1 VLSRPISTD
10 EAEAI
15 ARHLRIVGQPVRI
28 RMIDVLDQHGGE
40 LSVQQLAAE
49 VEVNVADAS
58 QHLRVLRNDH
68 IVRGH
73 KRGRFVCYQLIDGS
87 ALALYRSVSAHLNEQ
102 LEGGGARPALE
113 AAPPSGAG
121 SVRPP
126 ARVRASGRARRAS
139 G

>member
-15 ARHLRIVGQPVRI
+15 ARRLRIVGQPVRI

-58 QHLRVLRNDH
+58 QHLRVLRNDR
-68 IVRGH
+68 IVKGH
-73 KRGRFVCYQLIDGS
+73 KRGRFVCYELVDRN
-87 ALALYRSVSAHLNEQ
+87 ALALYRSVSAYLNGQPEDDRS
-102 LEGGGARPALE
+102 RPALE

-121 SVRPP
+121 NGRQSAKVQ
-126 ARVRASGRARRAS
+126 AAGRARRAS